1 MNAMARDL
9 SQLGGP
15 SGSGHQPAGEIQV
28 MHTSGG
34 VQRVAN
40 WHPRNRRPSCV
51 ARGQLVRTPSPDVL
65 WPHSR
70 TQTVGDLALADLA
83 RESMCS
89 STS

>member
-9 SQLGGP
+9 SQLVGP
-15 SGSGHQPAGEIQV
+15 SGSGHQPACEIQV

-51 ARGQLVRTPSPDVL
+51 ARGQLVCERNLT
-65 WPHSR
+65 
-70 TQTVGDLALADLA
+70 LATARRVAEGLGWSLAEMMRAAKL
-83 RESMCS
+83 
-89 STS
+89 